1 MAATVSRRYDQ
12 DKPSSRNKQSQGVVA
27 LSKYDYRNK
36 LAVVTGASSGIGKVY
51 AQELAARG
59 CHVVLVARSQDKLDA
74 WAAEINR
81 RYGVQAYVSAVDLSE
96 ADAPRL
102 LAEQLAELGLTV
114 DILINNAGFGT
125 FGRFE
130 DIAPEREQKEIM
142 LNSSALVDLTH
153 RFLPPMLKRGDGV
166 IVNVASMAAFMP
178 CAYSAVYGAT
188 KAFVLSFSEALWSEV
203 RGRGVRVLALC
214 PGATETGFFD
224 AVGGQDMA
232 AGRKL
237 STPEQVVRTGF
248 RGIDQGRSYII
259 NGRMNFVLA
268 QMIRLISRRRVALI
282 MERMSNPSRH

>member
-1 MAATVSRRYDQ
+1 M
-12 DKPSSRNKQSQGVVA
+12 
-27 LSKYDYRNK
+27 SKYDYRNK

-188 KAFVLSFSEALWSEV
+188 KAFVLSFSEALWAEV